1 MPSFFALRV
10 SILSAIALLLATALP
25 AQERLGMIV
34 FPNSGKP
41 EAQAAFLRG
50 VALLHSFAYADAAK
64 AFRDAEATDPDFVL
78 AYWGEA
84 MTFNHPIW
92 MEVSLDDGRK
102 ALAKL
107 GTRAA
112 PTGRERMYVDAV
124 RLLYSDDP
132 DKASRDAAYEA
143 AMDRLARAYPE
154 DVEAQVFHALSILG
168 TMRKGEPDA
177 RKQIRAAA
185 ILEPLFP
192 SHLDHPGV
200 LHYLIHAYDDPIHAP
215 LGLRAA
221 RLYANVAPAAPHALH
236 MPSHI
241 FVQLGL
247 WDDVVHSNEAAW
259 AASGKHDFHSLEW
272 LQYAYLQLHRFDD
285 AKRLLDQIE
294 GTSEREMHAR
304 DNMMVRYSIETGD
317 WNAFDFATVHASRV
331 TVFARGLQALARRRI
346 DDAVRASKE
355 LEQFRTAKDTGY
367 DSNVV
372 SILQRELDGLTHL
385 ARGEQTAGLAS
396 LKSAADEETLL
407 GAPSGPAET
416 IKPPIELYAEELLKS
431 GKKKEAAAL
440 FRESLLR
447 TPNRAASVAGLAK
460 AVEP

>member
-1 MPSFFALRV
+1 MRKL
-10 SILSAIALLLATALP
+10 LLIALLFTAALH
-25 AQERLGMIV
+25 AQERLGTIV

-64 AFRDAEATDPDFVL
+64 AFRDAEAADPELVL

-84 MTFNHPIW
+84 MTFNHGIW
-92 MEVSLDDGRK
+92 VEVSLDDGRK

-107 GTRAA
+107 GTRTAA
-112 PTGRERMYVDAV
+112 TERERLYVEAV
-124 RLLYSDDP
+124 KLLYSADP
-132 DKASRDAAYEA
+132 DKASRDAAYEG
-143 AMDRLARAYPE
+143 AMDRLAHAYPD

-192 SHLDHPGV
+192 GHLDHPGV

-221 RLYANVAPAAPHALH
+221 RLYAKVAPAAPHALH

-247 WDDVVHSNEAAW
+247 WEEVVHSNEAAW

-285 AKRLLDQIE
+285 AKRLLGQIE
-294 GTSEREMHAR
+294 GTSEREVHAR
-304 DNMMVRYSIETGD
+304 DNMMARYSIETGD

-331 TVFARGLQALARRRI
+331 TVFARGLQALARGKL
-346 DDAVRASKE
+346 DDAAGASKD
-355 LEQFRTAKDTGY
+355 LDQFRVTKDGGY
-367 DSNVV
+367 DTNVV
-372 SILQRELDGLTHL
+372 DILRSELDGLTHI
-385 ARGEQTAGLAS
+385 ARGETAAGLGS
-396 LKSAADEETLL
+396 LKIAADEETLL

-416 IKPPIELYAEELLKS
+416 IKPPIELYAEELLRA

-440 FRESLLR
+440 FRESSLR

-460 AVEP
+460 AVAP